1 MYSGSFASLR
11 MTSGQWEADDLA
23 QRVLS
28 RHTRRTTAGL
38 PLEVTVSHRPVIVP
52 LLSVLSFSLAACT
65 ERSIPTIPVAGASAN
80 FAREANE
87 PETKKLFKEYVAI
100 GSSIAAGFMSGGIN
114 DSTQL
119 LAYPNILAARG
130 DAKKFDIPLLAK
142 PGCPAPWIAPITPS
156 APSCAG
162 RANNVLPPDANNVAV
177 PGIRI
182 AEALAAPANPA
193 DIYNLLLGGSS
204 EVQAMLAAKP
214 TFVTAELGDNDVFEA
229 ALAGT
234 VGPVIPNGDSLVTRL
249 ASFQSSYSQI
259 AAAMA
264 SVNQLRGASLV
275 GVIDPILGSPILQ
288 PGAYFF
294 LSRDA
299 TGRFLGKPVNANC
312 SPVTALGQPNPLA
325 TNLVSFQIL
334 LDANMP
340 EINCDPAAF
349 PLGDPRRGAY
359 LLDPAEQVLIHTRV
373 VQYNATIAQLAAA
386 NGWAYVDPNIIIAGA
401 LASRT
406 NGRADQ
412 LRKCQDLPNAA
423 TAAALQLAVLNTC
436 PVSGPTAAP
445 NFFGA
450 LISFDGVH
458 PSALG
463 QQAIANLLAAAINA
477 KYGTA
482 LATF

>member
-1 MYSGSFASLR
+1 MLR
-11 MTSGQWEADDLA
+11 RAFIL
-23 QRVLS
+23 
-28 RHTRRTTAGL
+28 
-38 PLEVTVSHRPVIVP
+38 P
-52 LLSVLSFSLAACT
+52 LLSVYGVALVGCAD
-65 ERSIPTIPVAGASAN
+65 RSVPTIPMPGASAS
-80 FAREANE
+80 FAKEAGE
-87 PETKKLFKEYVAI
+87 PETKKLFKEYVAM

-119 LAYPNILAARG
+119 LAYPNILADRG
-130 DAKKFDIPLLAK
+130 GAKKFDVPLLAK
-142 PGCPAPWIAPITPS
+142 PGCPAPWVAPITPS
-156 APSCAG
+156 APGCAG
-162 RANNVLPPDANNVAV
+162 RANDVLPPGANNVAV

-182 AEALAAPANPA
+182 AEALVAPANPA

-234 VGPVIPNGDSLVTRL
+234 VGPVAPNGDSLVTRL
-249 ASFQSSYSQI
+249 ASFQSSYNQI
-259 AAAMA
+259 ATAIA
-264 SVNQLRGASLV
+264 SVNQLRGAVLV
-275 GVIDPILGSPILQ
+275 GVIDPLLGSPILQ

-294 LSRDA
+294 LARDA
-299 TGRFLGKPVNANC
+299 TGRFLGKPVNVNC

-334 LDANMP
+334 LDANVP

-359 LLDPAEQVLIHTRV
+359 LLDPAEQLLIHTRV
-373 VQYNATIAQLAAA
+373 LQYNAIIAQLAAA

-436 PVSGPTAAP
+436 PVTGPTAAP

-458 PSALG
+458 PSAVG
-463 QQAIANLLAAAINA
+463 QQALANLIAAGINA

>member
-1 MYSGSFASLR
+1 MSRRPF
-11 MTSGQWEADDLA
+11 
-23 QRVLS
+23 VL
-28 RHTRRTTAGL
+28 
-38 PLEVTVSHRPVIVP
+38 P
-52 LLSVLSFSLAACT
+52 LLSVLGLPLAACSD
-65 ERSIPTIPVAGASAN
+65 RSAPTVPILSAATS
-80 FAREANE
+80 FAKQEGE
-87 PETKKLFKEYVAI
+87 PETKKLFKEYVAL

-142 PGCPAPWIAPITPS
+142 PGCPAPWIAPLTPS

-162 RANNVLPPDANNVAV
+162 RANDVLPPDANNVAV

-182 AEALAAPANPA
+182 AEALVAPANPA

-214 TFVTAELGDNDVFEA
+214 TFVTAQLGDNDVFEA

-234 VGPVIPNGDSLVTRL
+234 VGPVVPNGDSLVTRL
-249 ASFQSSYSQI
+249 ANFQSSYGQI
-259 AAAMA
+259 AGAIA
-264 SVNQLRGASLV
+264 SVNQLRGAALV
-275 GVIDPILGSPILQ
+275 GVIDPIFGSPILQ

-299 TGRFLGKPVNANC
+299 AGRFLGKPVNVNC
-312 SPVTALGQPNPLA
+312 SPVSALGQPNPLA
-325 TNLVSFQIL
+325 TNIVSFEIL
-334 LDANMP
+334 LDANIS
-340 EINCDPAAF
+340 EINCDPAAL

-359 LLDPAEQVLIHTRV
+359 LLDAGEQLLIHTRV
-373 VQYNATIAQLAAA
+373 AQYNATVAQLATA
-386 NGWAYVDPNIIIAGA
+386 NDWAYVDPNVIIAAA

-412 LRKCQDLPNAA
+412 LRKCQDLPFAT

-436 PVSGPTAAP
+436 PVTGPTAAP

-463 QQAIANLLAAAINA
+463 QQALANLIAAAINA